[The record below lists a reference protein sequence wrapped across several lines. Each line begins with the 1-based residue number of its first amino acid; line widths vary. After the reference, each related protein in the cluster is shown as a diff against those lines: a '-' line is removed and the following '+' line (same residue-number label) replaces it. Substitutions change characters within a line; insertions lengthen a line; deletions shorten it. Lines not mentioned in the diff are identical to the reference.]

1 MEASK
6 TVLNCL
12 WLNKVTDVCAGAWK
26 VTGQGELRNERM
38 KKRDERGGRGIG
50 VSRVCLCGRRARGG
64 CECVRR
70 ARREAGTKERI
81 GRVRKCHSYQNY
93 VRGE

>member
-6 TVLNCL
+6 TILNCL

-38 KKRDERGGRGIG
+38 KKRDERGGRGEG
-50 VSRVCLCGRRARGG
+50 DGCVARVLVRAAGKRRL
-64 CECVRR
+64 
-70 ARREAGTKERI
+70 
-81 GRVRKCHSYQNY
+81 
-93 VRGE
+93 

>member
-38 KKRDERGGRGIG
+38 KKETNEGGGGGGWVCRACACAGG
-50 VSRVCLCGRRARGG
+50 GQEAAVSV
-64 CECVRR
+64 
-70 ARREAGTKERI
+70 
-81 GRVRKCHSYQNY
+81 
-93 VRGE
+93 